1 MIAKMR
7 KLNLAAMRYDKDA
20 ILDALQKT
28 RAAEIT
34 LHEEAENTTIPA
46 KDDAALLSRAS
57 DVESALSSLIKE
69 AEDYQRDHSLKTNLL
84 KDGFDVSYSRFMAMK
99 DCGEKADSILREN
112 GRLTAEKAALKAEYA
127 AAEREEKIA
136 GIYAFLNV
144 PFAQFRGTK
153 KAEISLGA
161 IPAAK
166 EEDFLAIAKKEENDT
181 YFAFEKLGGTENFA
195 VYAVAYLKSEKEKAE
210 AILSSASFSYC
221 PYTAQ
226 KTEDAETGKSLYE
239 RTLQKKEETEKAL
252 KKNAEEFYALAKEI
266 PFLKTYSDY
275 LAYEIEKE
283 NASDD
288 MRVTERAFLLEA
300 YVPEEMTETVR
311 AALEETTGA
320 CYYDFSEPTEEDN
333 PPTLLKNDKIVRN
346 FEDIT
351 NMYSVP
357 NSREFDPN
365 TVMGF
370 FYALFMG
377 FIIGDMGYGLAM
389 MIGGGLLWYKNRARE
404 SGMKRLSAVFA
415 FGGVFAV
422 IWGVLFNSLLGLQ
435 VLPFTVMPDMQSD
448 MWSLAGVNVP
458 SVLVIS
464 MEIGVAQ
471 IFVGYICRAV
481 QCWRRGDVWGGI
493 FDGVVWAIFSVGVC
507 LAIIGFIEE
516 SNLPA
521 LRKIG
526 GITAGVS
533 LLGAMLTAGR
543 KEKFFGK
550 LTKGFGAAY
559 GVINYASDILSYARL
574 YGLLLSGAVIANIVS
589 SYAMG
594 FITGG
599 NAIVAVLGVLLMI
612 AGHIFNL
619 AMSLLGAYIHDAR
632 LQYVEFFGRFFEGEG
647 ELFTPLGSTQKYV
660 YLLPAT
666 AAEKAA
672 AAAA

>member
-57 DVESALSSLIKE
+57 DVESALSSLTKE

-221 PYTAQ
+221 PYAAQ

-404 SGMKRLSAVFA
+404 SSMKRLSAVFA

-471 IFVGYICRAV
+471 IFVGYIFRAV

-533 LLGAMLTAGR
+533 LLVAMLTAGR

-672 AAAA
+672 AAA

>member
-144 PFAQFRGTK
+144 PFAKFKGTK

-166 EEDFLAIAKKEENDT
+166 EEDFLATMGNEENE

-239 RTLQKKEETEKAL
+239 RTIQKKEETEKAL

-288 MRVTERAFLLEA
+288 MRVTERTFLLEA

-448 MWSLAGVNVP
+448 MWSLAGANVP

-533 LLGAMLTAGR
+533 LLVAMLTAGR

-672 AAAA
+672 AAA

>member
-46 KDDAALLSRAS
+46 KDNAALLSRAS
-57 DVESALSSLIKE
+57 DVEGALSLLAKE

-239 RTLQKKEETEKAL
+239 RTIQKKEETEKAL

-288 MRVTERAFLLEA
+288 MRVTERTFLLEA

-533 LLGAMLTAGR
+533 LLVAMLTAGR

-612 AGHIFNL
+612 AGHVFNL

-632 LQYVEFFGRFFEGEG
+632 LQYVEFFGRFYEGEG

-666 AAEKAA
+666 AAEKATA
-672 AAAA
+672 AAA

>member
-46 KDDAALLSRAS
+46 KDNAALLSRAS
-57 DVESALSSLIKE
+57 DVEGALSLLAKE

-239 RTLQKKEETEKAL
+239 RTIQKKEETEKAL

-288 MRVTERAFLLEA
+288 MRVTERTFLLEA

-533 LLGAMLTAGR
+533 LLVAMLTAGR

-612 AGHIFNL
+612 AGHVFNL

-632 LQYVEFFGRFFEGEG
+632 LQYVEFFGRFYEGEG

-666 AAEKAA
+666 AAEKATA
-672 AAAA
+672 AA